1 MFRSKAG
8 SAEGER
14 LGCAGRQRE
23 RCEPVVS
30 ERMEPRVLL
39 AGFAGIGFEVGENGI
54 DAIIVEGETSSSGL
68 TSGSLFRSGANG
80 RAADG
85 AFDRVW
91 IEQRPGG
98 KLVLRPGE
106 NATPYGAEL
115 GASFFGSLGFPAGW
129 FAGVDQ
135 SDPFGQFSFMVE
147 RPAAAT
153 TADLSGNWVWST
165 YQWNPT
171 SGDASVLS
179 GTLSASG
186 NFMLWFATGLGVAP
200 IARTTEITTVGEEG
214 TFLTNRGEHLYLNAT
229 KDVLLTIDMRESDGD
244 LSIGIAVRADT
255 SVTTAEIAGGYRLGL
270 GATPGAAAT
279 FFQTGDARVGA
290 IFLDLQA
297 NGEARLYGLADHDAG
312 DLSNPSSGTWTLS
325 GSTVTLV
332 LGSSANV
339 LRFSVADNGSSLV
352 SYTPVS
358 GTLAAARIIGLATRA
373 TPVGNP
379 VIELVS
385 YEAALVGEGK
395 RPTLYELRSDGV
407 WREIDLIATATGS
420 SPQTTPGIEIITWT
434 DTKDN
439 LVYVATTT
447 ATGTYLYRRSA
458 SGTWTVRD
466 LTAELSATAEPIV
479 SGLTVFASAGAG
491 PRLVSIAGLAADGDL
506 IMYRQTGTTSVAGYV
521 FGYNDVADEFL
532 RPIGREMPQFVGPLV
547 SYVTP
552 WNGQNIAGL
561 NASGQIEVIWNSPAI
576 NGYWVLSNLST
587 ITGAP
592 AFNGGLTVYQTR
604 WRGINIVGVDSVGT
618 VITTWWV
625 PQFAGFWATSN
636 LTSVAIGGGPLLE
649 GDSIVAFTTPDG
661 GLNIAGRNGEGEL
674 ELYWWVPNT
683 DNKWKIRAL
692 TAAQP
697 ESLERPVGRL
707 QALVRPDGSISLFGR
722 SADGDVVRSFWEPA
736 LPVDQWWLENVSEL
750 SI

>member
-8 SAEGER
+8 SAR
-14 LGCAGRQRE
+14 CAGLLCDGRRGG
-23 RCEPVVS
+23 RCEPAVS
-30 ERMEPRVLL
+30 ERLEQRVLL
-39 AGFAGIGFEVGENGI
+39 AGFAGIGFEVGQNGI

-68 TSGSLFRSGANG
+68 TSGSLFRSGASG
-80 RAADG
+80 RVADG
-85 AFDRVW
+85 AFGRVW

-98 KLVLRPGE
+98 KLVLRPGD
-106 NATPYGAEL
+106 NTTPYDAEL

-135 SDPFGQFSFMVE
+135 TDPFGQFSFMVE

-153 TADLSGNWVWST
+153 AADLSGNWVWST

-270 GATPGAAAT
+270 GATPGATAS

-290 IFLDLQA
+290 IYLDLQA
-297 NGEARLYGLADHDAG
+297 NGNARLYGMADYDAG
-312 DLSNPSSGTWTLS
+312 DLSNPSSGTWSLS

-358 GTLAAARIIGLATRA
+358 GTIAAARIIGLATRA

-379 VIELVS
+379 AIELVS
-385 YEAALVGEGK
+385 YEAALVGAGN
-395 RPTLYELRSDGV
+395 RPTFYELRSDGV

-434 DTKDN
+434 DTKDS

-491 PRLVSIAGLAADGDL
+491 PRLVTIAGLAGDGDL
-506 IMYRQTGTTSVAGYV
+506 IMYRQTGTTSVVGYV
-521 FGYNDVADEFL
+521 YGYNDVADEFL

-576 NGYWVLSNLST
+576 NGHWVLSNLST

-604 WRGINIVGVDSVGT
+604 WRGINIVGVDSAGT

-636 LTSVAIGGGPLLE
+636 LTSVAIGGGPLLQ

-683 DNKWKIRAL
+683 DNKWKIREL
-692 TAAQP
+692 TASQP

-736 LPVDQWWLENVSEL
+736 LPVDQWWLENVSTL